1 MNDPIIFSLLLSL
14 PIYYFLNK
22 STLSLVLYIQ
32 NTYPLE
38 WHKASSNRMKMSVRD
53 MKLVRR
59 VHLNDSLKFGF
70 LSKKNDP
77 NLVRFLKIEKTL
89 TTAGFAILALGF
101 IASQWL

>member
-1 MNDPIIFSLLLSL
+1 MDDPIVLSLLLSL
-14 PIYYFLNK
+14 PIYYFSFNN
-22 STLSLVLYIQ
+22 SRNLVKYVQ
-32 NTYPLE
+32 HTYPLE

-70 LSKKNDP
+70 LSKQNDP

-89 TTAGFAILALGF
+89 TTR
-101 IASQWL
+101 WLCYFGSRVYC